1 MHKNDAMETD
11 GFMSNATLLSKTNL
25 PKNTL
30 VPCDDAQRTSK
41 DRGAM
46 NIKPIKIGPVCLS
59 GRAILAPMSG
69 ITDFPFRKLA
79 HKWGAPLVVSEMVA
93 SESLMKDQKD
103 ASRRTLGTHLAPF
116 VIQLAGREAY
126 WMGEAARH
134 SQAMGAQI
142 IDINMGCPAKQVT
155 KGLSGSALMRDLDHA
170 LTLIEA
176 VVSAVSIP
184 VTLKMRLGWDHSSMN
199 APQLAKRAQDAGVE
213 AFSVHGRTR
222 QQFYKGSANWAKVKD
237 VKQATTKPVF
247 VNGDITT
254 IKQAQTALDQ
264 SGADGVMIG
273 RGAYGAP
280 WAPAQ
285 ISSHLN
291 GETLLVPT
299 TDQIQDTIYEHYE
312 EILTH
317 YGKEHGSKAARKHL
331 GWYIETLEP
340 NPEIQ
345 KKWRAKLC
353 TQNDPN
359 IVKHQL
365 KEFFAIQSDQDR
377 SLAIKSSK
385 KQIGHGQ

>member
-1 MHKNDAMETD
+1 
-11 GFMSNATLLSKTNL
+11 
-25 PKNTL
+25 
-30 VPCDDAQRTSK
+30 
-41 DRGAM
+41 
-46 NIKPIKIGPVCLS
+46 
-59 GRAILAPMSG
+59 MSG

-103 ASRRTLGTHLAPF
+103 ASRRTLGAHLAPF

-176 VVSAVSIP
+176 VVNAVSIP
-184 VTLKMRLGWDHSSMN
+184 VTLKMRLGWDHDTIN
-199 APQLAKRAQDAGVE
+199 APQLAKRAQEAGVE

-222 QQFYKGSANWAKVKD
+222 QQFYKGCANWAKVKD

-254 IKQAQTALDQ
+254 LSQAKTALEH
-264 SGADGVMIG
+264 SHADGVMIG

-285 ISSHLN
+285 ISSQLT
-291 GETLLVPT
+291 GEIPLAPT
-299 TDQIQDTIYEHYE
+299 INEIQDTIYEHYE
-312 EILTH
+312 EILAH
-317 YGKEHGSKAARKHL
+317 YGFEHGVKAARKHL

-340 NPEIQ
+340 NLQAQ
-345 KKWRAKLC
+345 KQWRAKLC
-353 TQNDPN
+353 TLNDPKS
-359 IVKHQL
+359 VKQQL
-365 KEFFAIQSDQDR
+365 KKFFARQSDQG
-377 SLAIKSSK
+377 STLTIKSTK
-385 KQIGHGQ
+385 TQIGHDQ